1 MRPRVAFVVQRYGLE
16 VAGGAELH
24 CRWLAERLARH
35 LDVDVLTTCA
45 LDYQPWDNH
54 YPAGKTQINGIAVD
68 RFPVDQVRQHL
79 AFDALTSKVFGESHG
94 DQDEIDWVKMLGPH
108 STGLLARLSEVRDV
122 YALIVFFTYQYFP
135 SVFGLPL
142 VPEKAILV
150 PTAHDDRTLD
160 LEIYRS
166 VFRLPRFIVYNTE
179 TERDLV
185 QWRFGNESVP
195 SAVVGTGVETP
206 KAVNPELFRQRHRL
220 TGPLLTYVGRIDPA
234 KGCDVLF
241 EHFARF
247 KAERHSDLTLLVIGR
262 PEMAIPR
269 RPDIFSM
276 GFISEQEKFDAIAA
290 SSVVVLPSE
299 QESLSMANLEAWLMG
314 VPVLANGFCQVL
326 KDNCIRSNGG
336 LYYTSY
342 EEFAGC
348 LDVLLADQRI
358 RQAIGAQG
366 QRYCQENYA
375 WDVVESRYLKIIE
388 HLLGRA

>member
-375 WDVVESRYLKIIE
+375 WDVVESRYLEIIE